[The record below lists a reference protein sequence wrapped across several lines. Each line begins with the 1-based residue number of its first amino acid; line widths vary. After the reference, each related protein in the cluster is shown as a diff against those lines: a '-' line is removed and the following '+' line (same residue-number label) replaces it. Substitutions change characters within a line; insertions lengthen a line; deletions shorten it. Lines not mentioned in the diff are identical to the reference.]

1 MSSVIPQKFSSDD
14 WPRRFS
20 CDKLFPG
27 CQQVKI
33 EKNDERFVAN
43 TKRKTLSFLPSEIVS
58 GTIEINTRI

>member
-27 CQQVKI
+27 CQGVKI
-33 EKNDERFVAN
+33 EKNDEGFAL
-43 TKRKTLSFLPSEIVS
+43 TILAHFLTSYYPYDISRDVSE
-58 GTIEINTRI
+58 